1 MLGVVLSK
9 SLIDA
14 EMGQDAAIGWYFLDD
29 YASWLGQREEQI
41 ADIMAIS
48 PKIMDDGQWYL
59 KIVISEAKYISE
71 EGLSEAKKNSSKQL
85 RATVHR
91 IEDAVFGRPGRLDRD
106 LWLSRISDIML
117 EGIEQASNSPNFIE
131 ELRTKLREGNLLI
144 DLSGYSHVFISGPKD
159 ATKGS
164 EQVEIPNVKRC
175 MQEVFSREQV
185 RELVLALHR
194 KESVL
199 KVRERLGTQRPWEQ
213 SIPQQP
219 AEKTS
224 WVIPVR
230 LTNPY
235 QLDVNQELVIENS
248 KTVCEATMIVS
259 ETSVAE
265 FDKILHNELE
275 NNRSFSELPA
285 EQLKLQPEIT
295 ITGTRNILLTVEDW
309 IQSRVVN
316 TKTDAADE
324 QWLRDKT
331 QQLKNALISYEFQA
345 QVLGQR
351 ITPNAALIRFRGS
364 DRLTL
369 VGLESKRIQLLTVHG
384 LKIINITALPGE
396 VLIQIAR
403 DNRQVISLPE
413 VWARRQLNRIADINF
428 SLVVGVKEIDGE
440 LLYLNFVSEFAGL
453 QQHAPHTLIAG
464 TTGSGKS
471 VLVLNLILDIC
482 AFNSPKLAEIYL
494 IDPKAGVDYFAL
506 QGLPHLGE
514 GIITEKRRAIEV
526 LENLVSEM
534 ERRYRRF
541 AQIQVSN
548 LIQHNLKVTKS
559 DRLPVLWVVHDE
571 FAEWMLDDEYQ
582 SNVSSLVQRLGAKAR
597 AAGIYLIFA
606 AQRPDV
612 NVFPMQL
619 RDNLDNRLILKV
631 ASAGTSEI
639 ALKQKG
645 AELLLGKGHL
655 AASLQ
660 GEPSIIYAQVPFISN
675 DEASTLVELICK
687 MQPLDS

>member
-1 MLGVVLSK
+1 
-9 SLIDA
+9 
-14 EMGQDAAIGWYFLDD
+14 MGQDASIGWYFLDD

-48 PKIMDDGQWYL
+48 PKITDDGQWYL
-59 KIVISEAKYISE
+59 KIIISEAKYISE
-71 EGLSEAKKNSSKQL
+71 EGLSEAKKSSRKQL
-85 RATVHR
+85 WDTVRR

-117 EGIEQASNSPNFIE
+117 EGIEQARKSPFNIE

-159 ATKGS
+159 ASKGN
-164 EQVEIPNVKRC
+164 EQVEIPNVNRC

-185 RELVLALHR
+185 RDLVLALHR
-194 KESVL
+194 NESVL
-199 KVRERLGTQRPWEQ
+199 KVRERLGTERPWEQ

-224 WVIPVR
+224 WVVPVR
-230 LTNPY
+230 LPNSY
-235 QLDVNQELVIENS
+235 KLNVKDELAIKNLVIADEETSIVTEVSVADLEKTAHNDLENS
-248 KTVCEATMIVS
+248 QPS
-259 ETSVAE
+259 
-265 FDKILHNELE
+265 
-275 NNRSFSELPA
+275 SELSA
-285 EQLKLQPEIT
+285 GQLKLQSSIT
-295 ITGTRNILLTVEDW
+295 NAETRNSLLTIEDW
-309 IQSRVVN
+309 IQSRTAN
-316 TKTDAADE
+316 AKSDAADE

-345 QVLGQR
+345 QVLGNR
-351 ITPNAALIRFRGS
+351 LTPNAALIRFRGS

-369 VGLESKRIQLLTVHG
+369 VGLESKRTQLLTVHG
-384 LKIINITALPGE
+384 LKIINIAAMPGE
-396 VLIQIAR
+396 VLIQVAR

-413 VWARRQLNRIADINF
+413 VWARREINRIADINL

-440 LLYLNFVSEFAGL
+440 LLYLNYVGEFAGL

-482 AFNSPKLAEIYL
+482 AFNSPKLAKIYL

-506 QGLPHLGE
+506 GGLPHLVE
-514 GIITEKRRAIEV
+514 GIITEKQRAIQV
-526 LENLVSEM
+526 LEDLISEM

-541 AQIQVSN
+541 AQVQVSN
-548 LIQHNLKVTKS
+548 LVQHNLKVSKS

-571 FAEWMLDDEYQ
+571 FAEWMLDGEYQ

-660 GEPSIIYAQVPFISN
+660 GEPRIIYAQVPFISN

-687 MQPLDS
+687 MQPIDS